1 MFFMNEKSLQNTD
14 FAVIIV
20 YLLMLLLV
28 SILVSWISW
37 MIRWLSRKD
46 NGNLPRIKSRGTQSW
61 IQRRRYSFSVKQH
74 TFLRLKTRQ
83 PDIRLLRQN

>member
-1 MFFMNEKSLQNTD
+1 MFFKNEKSLQNTD

-20 YLLMLLLV
+20 YLPMLLLV

-46 NGNLPRIKSRGTQSW
+46 NGNLPRITNQEELKVGYKEED
-61 IQRRRYSFSVKQH
+61 IH
-74 TFLRLKTRQ
+74 FL
-83 PDIRLLRQN
+83 